1 MLRTQTHTDLQF
13 ALHKIGSV
21 ESMNAHPI
29 GSTVLSRAALLLLL
43 FASANATAAITLR
56 AVATPSNAAPG
67 ERVRYA
73 VTVSNSG
80 SLQSVTLTGTVPVGT
95 TVAAGE
101 LSLGA
106 ACDGVGFTTCAG
118 GHTLR
123 FGFNVAAGAS
133 VTVVYPALISTSAP
147 PANGT
152 ALKSTAT
159 ATVGTIKLQ
168 SSASATANSSAASLL
183 HVTAS
188 GLPAQARAGGTV
200 SYTLTFGNPGSA
212 AVAANL
218 SFPLPVGTTFVS
230 ASDGGTSSAG
240 TVTWSLGTVAAG
252 TAGRRTVVVQVAT
265 TAVAGSQL
273 AADAALRNP
282 TTQVVLAHAGLTTG
296 VGNATETVLN
306 VRAVA
311 TPDPAAPGQRVRYA
325 VTVSNTAAAL
335 HSVLLTATVPANTTV
350 AANELSLGA
359 ACDGAGFTTCAA
371 GQTLRFGFNVA
382 AGASVTVVY
391 PALISTSAPPSNGT
405 LLNSDVWVEDTS
417 LGNEYQLNVAAIASS
432 TALAAVPLTASAVP
446 APVSAGGTVSFAKPN
461 APRRQQNNVRPA
473 SSSGPKAAATQAQ
486 TNIQPPGAA
495 NVPASTDTRIVVVLD
510 HALIDGRN
518 WTPNADDRWVNYF
531 AQRLLTE
538 RKISL
543 RMVVAQGV
551 RGISSLDEFDVPG
564 ALARLKSGVLTQSA
578 MRQVVFLDGI
588 GDFQLLQLRN
598 PDVTASQMIAIH
610 RHIIERV
617 HALGLKIFGATII
630 PFEGSTLPGNTA
642 LGEANRLAVNEWIRN
657 SGAYDAVVD
666 FDLATSDPKHSA
678 RLSPAYDS
686 GDHMHPNDVGY
697 QAMAE
702 AIDLSLFDE

>member
-95 TVAAGE
+95 TVAASE

-118 GHTLR
+118 
-123 FGFNVAAGAS
+123 
-133 VTVVYPALISTSAP
+133 
-147 PANGT
+147 
-152 ALKSTAT
+152 
-159 ATVGTIKLQ
+159 
-168 SSASATANSSAASLL
+168 
-183 HVTAS
+183 
-188 GLPAQARAGGTV
+188 
-200 SYTLTFGNPGSA
+200 
-212 AVAANL
+212 
-218 SFPLPVGTTFVS
+218 
-230 ASDGGTSSAG
+230 
-240 TVTWSLGTVAAG
+240 
-252 TAGRRTVVVQVAT
+252 
-265 TAVAGSQL
+265 
-273 AADAALRNP
+273 
-282 TTQVVLAHAGLTTG
+282 
-296 VGNATETVLN
+296 
-306 VRAVA
+306 
-311 TPDPAAPGQRVRYA
+311 
-325 VTVSNTAAAL
+325 
-335 HSVLLTATVPANTTV
+335 
-350 AANELSLGA
+350 
-359 ACDGAGFTTCAA
+359 

-551 RGISSLDEFDVPG
+551 RGISSLDEFDVHG
-564 ALARLKSGVLTQSA
+564 ALARLKS
-578 MRQVVFLDGI
+578 
-588 GDFQLLQLRN
+588 
-598 PDVTASQMIAIH
+598 
-610 RHIIERV
+610 
-617 HALGLKIFGATII
+617 
-630 PFEGSTLPGNTA
+630 
-642 LGEANRLAVNEWIRN
+642 
-657 SGAYDAVVD
+657 
-666 FDLATSDPKHSA
+666 
-678 RLSPAYDS
+678 
-686 GDHMHPNDVGY
+686 
-697 QAMAE
+697 
-702 AIDLSLFDE
+702 

>member
-1 MLRTQTHTDLQF
+1 
-13 ALHKIGSV
+13 V
-21 ESMNAHPI
+21 
-29 GSTVLSRAALLLLL
+29 
-43 FASANATAAITLR
+43 
-56 AVATPSNAAPG
+56 
-67 ERVRYA
+67 A
-73 VTVSNSG
+73 VTA
-80 SLQSVTLTGTVPVGT
+80 TVPANT
-95 TVAAGE
+95 TVTKSE
-101 LSLGA
+101 LSLA
-106 ACDGVGFTTCAG
+106 AYCDGVGTYTTCAAG
-118 GHTLR
+118 QTLQ
-123 FGFNVAAGAS
+123 FVGFNVAAGAS
-133 VTVVYPALISTSAP
+133 VTLVYPALISTGAP

-152 ALKSTAT
+152 LLNSDVWVEDTSLGNEYQVNVAAIASSTAL
-159 ATVGTIKLQ
+159 AG
-168 SSASATANSSAASLL
+168 L

-188 GLPAQARAGGTV
+188 ALPAQARAGGQV

-230 ASDGGTSSAG
+230 ASDGGASSAG

-325 VTVSNTAAAL
+325 VTVSNTATAL
-335 HSVLLTATVPANTTV
+335 HSVLLTATVPPNTTV

-446 APVSAGGTVSFAKPN
+446 APVSAGGTVSLAKSN
-461 APRRQQNNVRPA
+461 AAGRQGNNVRPA

>member
-1 MLRTQTHTDLQF
+1 
-13 ALHKIGSV
+13 
-21 ESMNAHPI
+21 
-29 GSTVLSRAALLLLL
+29 
-43 FASANATAAITLR
+43 
-56 AVATPSNAAPG
+56 
-67 ERVRYA
+67 
-73 VTVSNSG
+73 
-80 SLQSVTLTGTVPVGT
+80 
-95 TVAAGE
+95 
-101 LSLGA
+101 
-106 ACDGVGFTTCAG
+106 
-118 GHTLR
+118 
-123 FGFNVAAGAS
+123 
-133 VTVVYPALISTSAP
+133 
-147 PANGT
+147 
-152 ALKSTAT
+152 
-159 ATVGTIKLQ
+159 
-168 SSASATANSSAASLL
+168 
-183 HVTAS
+183 
-188 GLPAQARAGGTV
+188 
-200 SYTLTFGNPGSA
+200 
-212 AVAANL
+212 
-218 SFPLPVGTTFVS
+218 
-230 ASDGGTSSAG
+230 
-240 TVTWSLGTVAAG
+240 
-252 TAGRRTVVVQVAT
+252 
-265 TAVAGSQL
+265 
-273 AADAALRNP
+273 
-282 TTQVVLAHAGLTTG
+282 
-296 VGNATETVLN
+296 
-306 VRAVA
+306 
-311 TPDPAAPGQRVRYA
+311 
-325 VTVSNTAAAL
+325 VSNTATAA
-335 HSVLLTATVPANTTV
+335 HGVALTATVPANTTV
-350 AANELSLGA
+350 AKSELSLA
-359 ACDGAGFTTCAA
+359 AFCDGVGTYTTCAA
-371 GQTLRFGFNVA
+371 GQTLQFVGFNVA
-382 AGASVTVVY
+382 AGASVTLVY
-391 PALISTSAPPSNGT
+391 PALISTGTPPANGT

-417 LGNEYQLNVAAIASS
+417 LGNEYQVNVAAIASS

-461 APRRQQNNVRPA
+461 AAGRQQNNVRPA
-473 SSSGPKAAATQAQ
+473 SSSGPKAASTQSQ
-486 TNIQPPGAA
+486 TNIQAPGAA
-495 NVPASTDTRIVVVLD
+495 NLPASTDSRIVVVLD

-564 ALARLKSGVLTQSA
+564 ALARLKSGVLAQSA

-588 GDFQLLQLRN
+588 GDFQLLQLRD

>member
-43 FASANATAAITLR
+43 FATANATAAITLR

-168 SSASATANSSAASLL
+168 SSASATANSSAVSLL

-218 SFPLPVGTTFVS
+218 SFPLPVGTTAVS
-230 ASDGGTSSAG
+230 
-240 TVTWSLGTVAAG
+240 
-252 TAGRRTVVVQVAT
+252 
-265 TAVAGSQL
+265 GSQL

-325 VTVSNTAAAL
+325 VTVSNTATAL
-335 HSVLLTATVPANTTV
+335 HSVLLTATVPPNTTV
-350 AANELSLGA
+350 RASELSLGA

-371 GQTLRFGFNVA
+371 GQRLRFGFNVA

-391 PALISTSAPPSNGT
+391 TALISTSAPPSNGT

-686 GDHMHPNDVGY
+686 GDHMHSNDVGY

-702 AIDLSLFDE
+702 AIDL